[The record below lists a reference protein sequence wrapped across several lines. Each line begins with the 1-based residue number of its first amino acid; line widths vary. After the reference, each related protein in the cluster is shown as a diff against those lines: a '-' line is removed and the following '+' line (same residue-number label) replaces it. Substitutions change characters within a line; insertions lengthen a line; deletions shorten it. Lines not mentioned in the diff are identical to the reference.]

1 MYDVQFTMYEK
12 EKESHFA
19 APFVFFYAS
28 ICGLSPPIK
37 LLYFEGTDTALPSH
51 LEGTVAFCS
60 PYVKNFGTP
69 LPLRGGFP
77 PKKEGY
83 WLNNHD
89 NSFYACAFII
99 RFNNPISCEHNR
111 LISPYNKKE
120 RSFFE
125 EIVAISCVCEKFV
138 VPLPR
143 FSRRVSGDCIRTR
156 MILGFRF

>member
-1 MYDVQFTMYEK
+1 MLEK
-12 EKESHFA
+12 QSSYFA
-19 APFVFFYAS
+19 S
-28 ICGLSPPIK
+28 LERLLLSNFRPAPIK

-51 LEGTVAFCS
+51 LEGTVAFCR
-60 PYVKNFGTP
+60 PYTRN
-69 LPLRGGFP
+69 R
-77 PKKEGY
+77 
-83 WLNNHD
+83 D

-99 RFNNPISCEHNR
+99 RLNNPISCEHNR

-156 MILGFRF
+156 MILEFRF